1 MNTREQI
8 LATLRTKA
16 QPSVEHPHP
25 WQSRRKFPDLAE
37 RFSNSLLASK
47 GEVYRAKNLAAA
59 LEQVEVILYEL
70 QARRVVV
77 NDVVPLN
84 SIDPTTR
91 WPDFAWHVV
100 GKSKGDLR
108 AFCASADVGLGGADV
123 ALAETGSII
132 VSSDLGR
139 SRLATLLPPIHVAV
153 VPTSKLTADLFTWT
167 AARKGPL
174 AANTVII
181 SGPSKTA
188 DIEQVLAIGVHGP
201 KRFIVVLYED

>member
-1 MNTREQI
+1 MNSRDKI
-8 LATLRTKA
+8 LNTLRANA
-16 QPSVEHPHP
+16 QSSVAHPSP
-25 WQSRRKFPDLAE
+25 WSSRRNFPDLAE
-37 RFSNSLLASK
+37 RFSQSLTASK
-47 GEVYRAKNLAAA
+47 GEVYRAKNLTEA
-59 LEQVEVILYEL
+59 LEQVEVILSEL
-70 QARRVVV
+70 HAKQVVV
-77 NDVVPLN
+77 NDTAPLN
-84 SIDPTTR
+84 SFDPTTR
-91 WPDFAWHVV
+91 WPDFTWHMV
-100 GKSKGDLR
+100 GKSEGDLR
-108 AFCASADVGLGGADV
+108 AFCADADVGLSGADV

-132 VSSDLGR
+132 VSSDAGR

-174 AANTVII
+174 SANTVII